1 MSMNLLTCRC
11 PTHECLSDACEH
23 GIGGW
28 SSSGRA
34 WRFALPEEPWGRFTL
49 NCLEFLAAVIGPWID
64 HIEGNLPTLSCVLSG
79 TDSTTAEGWLRKS
92 NFVSHGEK
100 DDDVAV
106 KLATARKL
114 ADMLIETN
122 TMLHSQW
129 FQGKR
134 NPEADS
140 LSRDTDLSDADLTK
154 LLLSSPECQL
164 PSNFRIAPLPNEIAS
179 WIVSHARTLPVRKQ
193 LQRPLPRSTL
203 SRGAAGLS
211 SCSSSGPGTT
221 SSSTRHHPETEQS
234 FSAPLPTPSDRPAFR
249 GQSFRDWLRR
259 QSEMPSHVCA
269 RPLPAQPAQGPRQG
283 KTTSASLHSF
293 YSGSSEDTASPTRP
307 SGRRRRSPAGSSERS
322 PPSGKRKRTV
332 QSGN

>member
-11 PTHECLSDACEH
+11 PTHECMSDACEH

-28 SSSGRA
+28 SSSGKA

-100 DDDVAV
+100 DADVAV

-140 LSRDTDLSDADLTK
+140 LSRDADLSDADLTK
-154 LLLSSPECQL
+154 LLLSSPECQF

-179 WIVSHARTLPVRKQ
+179 WIVSQARTLPVRKQ

-259 QSEMPSHVCA
+259 QSEMPSHVHA
-269 RPLPAQPAQGPRQG
+269 RPSGTTSAGTQG

>member
-1 MSMNLLTCRC
+1 MVLI
-11 PTHECLSDACEH
+11 P
-23 GIGGW
+23 
-28 SSSGRA
+28 GRA

-49 NCLEFLAAVIGPWID
+49 NYLEFLAAVIGPWID

-100 DDDVAV
+100 DADAAV

-114 ADMLIETN
+114 ADTLIETN
-122 TMLHSQW
+122 TMLCSQW

-164 PSNFRIAPLPNEIAS
+164 PSNFRIAPLPNKITS
-179 WIVSHARTLPVRKQ
+179 WIVSQARTLPVRKQ

-211 SCSSSGPGTT
+211 SCSSSGPGG
-221 SSSTRHHPETEQS
+221 RR
-234 FSAPLPTPSDRPAFR
+234 LPRQGVTPRPNSHSR
-249 GQSFRDWLRR
+249 RLCPRRPTGQLFGAKVFATGCVDSPRCRLTC
-259 QSEMPSHVCA
+259 MLV
-269 RPLPAQPAQGPRQG
+269 LPAQPAQGPRERRHRPAFIPS
-283 KTTSASLHSF
+283 TAAVPRMHSQSDPAERETG
-293 YSGSSEDTASPTRP
+293 SGSRYCKLT
-307 SGRRRRSPAGSSERS
+307 
-322 PPSGKRKRTV
+322 
-332 QSGN
+332 

>member
-1 MSMNLLTCRC
+1 MVLIRQSVEICPPRGAVGPVHPQSPGIPRRRHRPMDRPHRGQPANPLLRTVGDRKHHGRGMAQEVKLRVSRREGCRR
-11 PTHECLSDACEH
+11 
-23 GIGGW
+23 
-28 SSSGRA
+28 SGQAGLGAETSRHA
-34 WRFALPEEPWGRFTL
+34 HRDQHHAALTVVPGEAQSGGRF
-49 NCLEFLAAVIGPWID
+49 
-64 HIEGNLPTLSCVLSG
+64 
-79 TDSTTAEGWLRKS
+79 
-92 NFVSHGEK
+92 
-100 DDDVAV
+100 
-106 KLATARKL
+106 
-114 ADMLIETN
+114 
-122 TMLHSQW
+122 
-129 FQGKR
+129 
-134 NPEADS
+134 S
-140 LSRDTDLSDADLTK
+140 LSHDADLSDADLTK

-164 PSNFRIAPLPNEIAS
+164 PSNFRIAPLPNETAS
-179 WIVSHARTLPVRKQ
+179 WIVSQARTLPVRKQ

-221 SSSTRHHPETEQS
+221 SSSTRCHPETEQS

-259 QSEMPSHVCA
+259 QSETPSSHVHA
-269 RPLPAQPAQGPRQG
+269 RPSGTTSAGTQG

-293 YSGSSEDTASPTRP
+293 YSGSSEDAASPTRP

>member
-1 MSMNLLTCRC
+1 MTPASTASADGPHPAERG
-11 PTHECLSDACEH
+11 D
-23 GIGGW
+23 
-28 SSSGRA
+28 
-34 WRFALPEEPWGRFTL
+34 LPSPRSCGAGSPSIAS
-49 NCLEFLAAVIGPWID
+49 LEFLAAVIGPWIN

-100 DDDVAV
+100 DADVAV

-114 ADMLIETN
+114 ADMLIETNNN

-154 LLLSSPECQL
+154 LPLSSPECQL
-164 PSNFRIAPLPNEIAS
+164 PSNFRIAPPPNEITS
-179 WIVSHARTLPVRKQ
+179 WIVSQARTLPVRKQ

-249 GQSFRDWLRR
+249 GAKVFATGCVDSPRCRL
-259 QSEMPSHVCA
+259 MCTLV
-269 RPLPAQPAQGPRQG
+269 LPAQPAQGPRERRHRPAFIP
-283 KTTSASLHSF
+283 S
-293 YSGSSEDTASPTRP
+293 TAAVPRMQP
-307 SGRRRRSPAGSSERS
+307 VRNGRAAGEGDHLPA
-322 PPSGKRKRTV
+322 PPRDRLRQEKGKRTV

>member
-1 MSMNLLTCRC
+1 
-11 PTHECLSDACEH
+11 
-23 GIGGW
+23 
-28 SSSGRA
+28 
-34 WRFALPEEPWGRFTL
+34 
-49 NCLEFLAAVIGPWID
+49 
-64 HIEGNLPTLSCVLSG
+64 
-79 TDSTTAEGWLRKS
+79 
-92 NFVSHGEK
+92 
-100 DDDVAV
+100 
-106 KLATARKL
+106 
-114 ADMLIETN
+114 MLC
-122 TMLHSQW
+122 SQW

-140 LSRDTDLSDADLTK
+140 LSRDADLSDADLTK

-179 WIVSHARTLPVRKQ
+179 WIVSQARTLPVRKQ

-259 QSEMPSHVCA
+259 QSETPSHMCA
-269 RPLPAQPAQGPRQG
+269 RPSGTTSAGTQG